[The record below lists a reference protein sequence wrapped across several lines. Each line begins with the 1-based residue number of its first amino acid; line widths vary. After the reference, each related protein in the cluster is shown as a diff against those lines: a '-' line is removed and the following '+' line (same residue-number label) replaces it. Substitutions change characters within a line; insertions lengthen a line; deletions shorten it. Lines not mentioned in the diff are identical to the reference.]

1 MPKYLVAFHML
12 LGEPWCTEH
21 AASYSMDSDTARYYK
36 YTVFHAGRK
45 INLISME
52 TVVFKSWRDERLQ
65 HREEEEKKKRDAA
78 VVAAPM
84 KDADDNADVVTTPV
98 HATEEDIDH
107 TSDAYCDE
115 VDVFREYLKPRSV
128 SPEGGQDDVV
138 PPMFNG
144 GYYAILG
151 YVVAETVKPQF
162 LFLFLPRKEK
172 IKVAIGVPCWWRV
185 LSLQESGW
193 GPPGGSLRMAHQE
206 SSEFRDAE
214 ETGLSGLLPPD
225 YPA

>member
-1 MPKYLVAFHML
+1 MA
-12 LGEPWCTEH
+12 
-21 AASYSMDSDTARYYK
+21 
-36 YTVFHAGRK
+36 
-45 INLISME
+45 
-52 TVVFKSWRDERLQ
+52 
-65 HREEEEKKKRDAA
+65 
-78 VVAAPM
+78 
-84 KDADDNADVVTTPV
+84 
-98 HATEEDIDH
+98 
-107 TSDAYCDE
+107 
-115 VDVFREYLKPRSV
+115 
-128 SPEGGQDDVV
+128 
-138 PPMFNG
+138 PPMFNS
-144 GYYAILG
+144 GYYTIPG

-225 YPA
+225 YPACYHRIIRPDDVCPSSCQVAQQSVMGADFVNNPARIIRPPG